1 MNCKLK
7 RVKIGVFLSYKLSC
21 SFSLVFFSQ
30 SVFHELFCAFSH
42 AWSLFGGKRR
52 FITHFAQCLKIA
64 QKVALRTKLAAK
76 QCYQT
81 SHFNRTKNSKIEMRH
96 FEQFSNNVHA
106 SVLWQ
111 RFHWKVSFFDECKV
125 SNLSRFL
132 SHIFPS
138 VDSWSKSKLYPK
150 YIVWVDIV

>member
-21 SFSLVFFSQ
+21 CFSLVFFSQ

-81 SHFNRTKNSKIEMRH
+81 SHFNRTKIGENAKIEMRH
-96 FEQFSNNVHA
+96 FEQFSNIVTLLEVWFCWACLLLRQLGNTRH
-106 SVLWQ
+106 SYFLTK
-111 RFHWKVSFFDECKV
+111 F
-125 SNLSRFL
+125 SNEVTNFGWYRPIYS
-132 SHIFPS
+132 
-138 VDSWSKSKLYPK
+138 
-150 YIVWVDIV
+150 